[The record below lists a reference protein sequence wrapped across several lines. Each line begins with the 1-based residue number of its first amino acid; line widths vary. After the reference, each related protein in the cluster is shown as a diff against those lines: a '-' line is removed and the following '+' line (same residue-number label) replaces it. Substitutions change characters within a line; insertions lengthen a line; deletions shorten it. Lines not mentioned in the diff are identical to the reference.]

1 MESLSKTNSGMAL
14 VVTDSKLLIGVVTDG
29 DVRRGLLNS
38 LSLDSSVD
46 KIMTEVPK
54 VLPVG
59 STHQEALATMKK
71 YSLSQIPLV
80 DSHGRVVDLHL
91 LSDFV
96 KSERYENIIFINA
109 GGRGQRLHPLTENC
123 PKPLLQV
130 GNKPILEN
138 IIQNFINHGFY
149 RFVVSVNYR
158 ANMVMEYFRDGSD
171 WDVDIIYIQ
180 EETPL
185 GTAGSLAE
193 LKGKTKLP
201 IIISNG
207 DLLTNVDYQNLL
219 DYHVKAKTAATMCIK
234 EYDIQVP
241 YGVAHVQSNRLQKIT
256 EKPIHKFFI
265 NAGIYV
271 INPEVLEFVDE
282 NKYLDMPDLFDRLL
296 AEKGDVATFPI
307 YEYWL
312 DIGRFDD
319 FEKAQIE
326 FSQVTRGRV

>member
-1 MESLSKTNSGMAL
+1 MRDLKDYYIGQDARIRDAMESLSKTNSGMAL

-207 DLLTNVDYQNLL
+207 DLLTNVD
-219 DYHVKAKTAATMCIK
+219 
-234 EYDIQVP
+234 
-241 YGVAHVQSNRLQKIT
+241 
-256 EKPIHKFFI
+256 
-265 NAGIYV
+265 
-271 INPEVLEFVDE
+271 
-282 NKYLDMPDLFDRLL
+282 
-296 AEKGDVATFPI
+296 
-307 YEYWL
+307 
-312 DIGRFDD
+312 
-319 FEKAQIE
+319 
-326 FSQVTRGRV
+326 